1 MTTAEDVYDQLAE
14 KIGQGRSKFIA
25 DIWRLMVTP
34 EQAEALLALPG
45 TVEEVAERVGISPER
60 AVELLKQAFRMAV
73 AVPRQREG
81 KEVYRLIRHW
91 GEFYESAH
99 TAVSLIG
106 EPLADLWRTW
116 RLTEGWAEH
125 RASELKSPRP
135 DRVLPHL
142 DTVEDPSALLPVE
155 DLAAVV
161 RDARAIAIVDCPC
174 RRIMRRCS
182 HTVETCFQFDRSAE
196 IVLQRGSGRELG
208 PEEALDLMRT
218 LGREGLIAQVG
229 NSPKMLNICFC
240 CGDCCVVYEPLIAFG
255 YEMAVPSRF
264 QCVVEADRCTGCQDC
279 VEPCPFGAMS
289 IQAVAGSKRL
299 KAAVDAD
306 KCYGCGVCVLSCG
319 EAALALRAVRG
330 PEHIPSAGAAGF
342 I

>member
-1 MTTAEDVYDQLAE
+1 MTTGQDVYDQLAE
-14 KIGQGRSKFIA
+14 RIGQSHSKFIP

-45 TVEEVAERVGISPER
+45 TAEEVGQRLGISPER
-60 AVELLKQAFRMAV
+60 AAELLKQAFRMAL

-81 KEVYRLIRHW
+81 KEVYRLVRHW

-106 EPLADLWRTW
+106 EPLADLWRKW

-125 RASELKSPRP
+125 RASELKSPKP

-142 DTVEDPSALLPVE
+142 DAVEDPSALLPLE

-161 RDARAIAIVDCPC
+161 RGARAIALVDCPC
-174 RRIMRRCS
+174 RLIMRRCS
-182 HTVETCFQFDRSAE
+182 HTVETCFQFDRAAE
-196 IVLQRGSGRELG
+196 VVLQRESGRQVG
-208 PEEALDLMRT
+208 PEEALDLMRAF
-218 LGREGLIAQVG
+218 GREGLIAQVG

-240 CGDCCVVYEPLIAFG
+240 CNDCCVVYQPHIAFG

-279 VEPCPFGAMS
+279 VERCPFGAMS
-289 IQAVAGSKRL
+289 VQPVPGSRRL
-299 KAAVDAD
+299 KAAVEAD
-306 KCYGCGVCVLSCG
+306 KCYGCGVCVFSCEEG
-319 EAALALRAVRG
+319 ALTLHAVRG
-330 PEHIPSAGAAGF
+330 PEHIPSAGPGGF